1 MKEKFLPT
9 CRAVLHATLPVMAGY
24 LVMGAAF
31 GILLADRGFGV
42 GWALGMAV
50 TVYSGSMQFVGV
62 DLLYNAASLISA
74 AMVTLLVNA
83 RYAVYGVSLLDRFS
97 SLGKVKPLMIFWL
110 TDETYALLCAT
121 PPEGVNKKL
130 YTVLIAFF
138 DHLYW
143 IVGCVT
149 GSLLG
154 QVLPFSTEGIDFAM
168 TALFVV
174 IVVEQWQEAKDHFPA
189 LAGAG
194 ISALCLLLFGTDAFL
209 IPSMIAI
216 SAAILLRQN
225 IHDRR
230 EQHE

>member
-1 MKEKFLPT
+1 M
-9 CRAVLHATLPVMAGY
+9 
-24 LVMGAAF
+24 
-31 GILLADRGFGV
+31 
-42 GWALGMAV
+42 
-50 TVYSGSMQFVGV
+50 
-62 DLLYNAASLISA
+62 
-74 AMVTLLVNA
+74 
-83 RYAVYGVSLLDRFS
+83 
-97 SLGKVKPLMIFWL
+97 
-110 TDETYALLCAT
+110 
-121 PPEGVNKKL
+121 
-130 YTVLIAFF
+130 LIAFF

-143 IVGCVT
+143 IVGCVA

-174 IVVEQWQEAKDHFPA
+174 IAVDQWQEAKDHFPA

-194 ISALCLLLFGTDAFL
+194 ISVLCLLLFGTDAFL